1 MRIDFTQVSDE
12 PMEFELL
19 PEGKYVLLVS
29 DVKENISSKGNLYW
43 AITFFTEDR
52 KKVFY
57 NLTFTEKTYNQ
68 VKKMFKNLGLDVNGT
83 FDYQPHDLLGTFMYA
98 SVLIEDYTDK
108 NGVNKQK
115 NTIDLWN
122 SESLS
127 DDDSEELIKSEEI
140 PF

>member
-1 MRIDFTQVSDE
+1 MEIDFTQVSDE

-29 DVKENISSKGNLYW
+29 DVKERTSSKDNLYW
-43 AITFFTEDR
+43 AITFSTEDR
-52 KKVFY
+52 TKVFY

-68 VKKMFKNLGLDVNGT
+68 VKKMFKNLGLNVNGT
-83 FDYQPHDLLGTFMYA
+83 FDYQPHDLLGTSMYA
-98 SVLIEDYTDK
+98 HILIENYKDK
-108 NGVNKQK
+108 NGVDKQK

-122 SESLS
+122 SDPLF
-127 DDDSEELIKSEEI
+127 DDGPNELLAKEEI